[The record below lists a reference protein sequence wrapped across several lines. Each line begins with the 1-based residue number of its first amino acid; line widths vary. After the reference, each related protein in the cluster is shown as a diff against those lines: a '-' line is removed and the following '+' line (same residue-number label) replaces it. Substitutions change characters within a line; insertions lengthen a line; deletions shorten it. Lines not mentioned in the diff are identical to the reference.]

1 MKSFNYFMGFYVKNL
16 YQFINISKDFPPG
29 VAFPNAILDV
39 FPKKIQGGF
48 APLTPTGAPPLDPA
62 GGCAPRAPHLVRR
75 SPALRAASLQCL
87 KFAHLIFGG
96 PH

>member
-39 FPKKIQGGF
+39 FPKKF
-48 APLTPTGAPPLDPA
+48 PGASPP
-62 GGCAPRAPHLVRR
+62 
-75 SPALRAASLQCL
+75 
-87 KFAHLIFGG
+87 
-96 PH
+96 